1 MYTPSDFL
9 DEEDV
14 LTGHIRS
21 GEWRQEPANYLVQL
35 CHQAGNRHTIDACV
49 LRDTW
54 ITYFNRPEAVP
65 WQQRV
70 VLDHNS

>member
-1 MYTPSDFL
+1 MYTLSDFL

-21 GEWRQEPANYLVQL
+21 DKWRQEPANGLVQL
-35 CHQAGNRHTIDACV
+35 CQGNRHATDACV

-54 ITYFNRPEAVP
+54 TTYFNGPGAVP

-70 VLDHNS
+70 VLGHNT